1 MKKKPEFITK
11 EYFTKTLDKRFSEQ
25 AKVIIEAVSEVIEN
39 LSIDN
44 TREHQRLEAKIDKG
58 LGELGAKID
67 DNWNNIEQYVKAQE
81 AFRQEFVIM
90 KEEIKQI
97 KNVIKEKLG
106 VEIRA
111 I

>member
-1 MKKKPEFITK
+1 MKKKLEFITK
-11 EYFTKTLDKRFSEQ
+11 EYFDKTLDKRFSEQ
-25 AKVIIEAVSEVIEN
+25 AKVILEAVNAGFQSVN
-39 LSIDN
+39 GKFSDN
-44 TREHQRLEAKIDKG
+44 ALAHQRLEKKM
-58 LGELGAKID
+58 D
-67 DNWNNIEQYVKAQE
+67 DNWNNIERYIKAQE

>member
-11 EYFTKTLDKRFSEQ
+11 EYFNKTLDKRFSEQ
-25 AKVIIEAVSEVIEN
+25 AKVIIEAVSEAIDN
-39 LSIDN
+39 LSAEN
-44 TREHQRLEAKIDKG
+44 KTEHQRLEVKIDKG
-58 LGELGAKID
+58 LEKLETKMD
-67 DNWNNIEQYVKAQE
+67 DNWNNIEKYVKAQE
-81 AFRQEFVIM
+81 AFKQEFVIM

-97 KNVIKEKLG
+97 KTVIKEKLG

>member
-1 MKKKPEFITK
+1 MKKKQEFITK
-11 EYFTKTLDKRFSEQ
+11 SYLNKTLDKRFSEQ
-25 AKVIIEAVSEVIEN
+25 AKVILDAFAEYSAEN
-39 LSIDN
+39 KK
-44 TREHQRLEAKIDKG
+44 EHQQLRKT
-58 LGELGAKID
+58 ID
-67 DNWNNIEQYVKAQE
+67 DNWNNIEKYVKAQE